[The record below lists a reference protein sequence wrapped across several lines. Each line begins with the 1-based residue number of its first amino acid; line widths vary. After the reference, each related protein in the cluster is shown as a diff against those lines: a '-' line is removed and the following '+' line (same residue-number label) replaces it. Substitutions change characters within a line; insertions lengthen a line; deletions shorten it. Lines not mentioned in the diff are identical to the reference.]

1 MRAINPDQ
9 IESIQVFKGKSAVD
23 LYGEKAKD
31 GAIVIE
37 MKTDAV
43 TVWKAKSENDSKVA
57 AAIRPKTITLKN
69 SVGPI
74 SDKSPLYLVKSP
86 TGDIALKQEML
97 KTINPEWIQSID
109 VLKSEAA
116 TALYEANGKNGVVL
130 ISIKPAHQAAV
141 EELLKKTN

>member
-1 MRAINPDQ
+1 M
-9 IESIQVFKGKSAVD
+9 
-23 LYGEKAKD
+23 
-31 GAIVIE
+31 
-37 MKTDAV
+37 
-43 TVWKAKSENDSKVA
+43 
-57 AAIRPKTITLKN
+57 
-69 SVGPI
+69 
-74 SDKSPLYLVKSP
+74 YLVKSP